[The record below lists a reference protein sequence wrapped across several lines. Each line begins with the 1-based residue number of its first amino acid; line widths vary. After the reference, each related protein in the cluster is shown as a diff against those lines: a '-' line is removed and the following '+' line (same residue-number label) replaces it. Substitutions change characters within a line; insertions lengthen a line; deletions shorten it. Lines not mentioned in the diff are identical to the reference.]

1 MWMFTGKSRG
11 SFVPQKTADQFF
23 VYLSELFRLK
33 IVSSDGIVLG
43 RFYDLSMNLNNDVY
57 PRARGIIISRGLF
70 LKQYGEVPVTEL
82 QSAEGRF
89 VRVNVPAG
97 AVVFSAARPDSEFAL
112 RRDILDQQIV
122 DVENRKVERVNDVH
136 LLRVDKQFHVA
147 HVDVGL
153 RGLVRRLEWEGLV
166 DGIVRLFRKDARYL
180 TFEDFISWKNSQVL
194 TLGSKKNVLK
204 LDIARAKLAKIPP
217 TVLAE
222 IMGDLDVF
230 EQVSVYRSLVP
241 DVQRKMFADMAPDDK
256 RGLIDQMDD
265 AEAAQLIAQIPSD
278 EAADFL
284 MSLSKDRMHQLLR
297 LMENPSSRRLRV
309 LLGFHKDSAG
319 GLMATE
325 YLWLRKD
332 ATVADAW
339 ARIKSAAESP
349 ASLTT
354 IYIVDELYKYLGTT
368 TIRRFV
374 NEPLS
379 RPVMEVCHPQKV
391 FVRTDDG
398 MEEVALLLEQY
409 KYSAI
414 PVLDENDI
422 LMGSITVDDVMEELI
437 ALAWGKYKDQI

>member
-1 MWMFTGKSRG
+1 M
-11 SFVPQKTADQFF
+11 PNQFF
-23 VYLSELFRLK
+23 VYLSELFGLRV
-33 IVSSDGIVLG
+33 VSSDGIVLG
-43 RFYDLSMNLNNDVY
+43 SFFDLSVNLNNDIY
-57 PRARGIIISRGLF
+57 PRAKGIVVRRGLLF
-70 LKQYGEVPVTEL
+70 PKYVEIPMTEILKV
-82 QSAEGRF
+82 EGRCVYF
-89 VRVNVPAG
+89 KVPA
-97 AVVFSAARPDSEFAL
+97 ASLMFSPVKPDCEFAL
-112 RRDILDQQIV
+112 RRDVLDQQIV
-122 DVENRKVERVNDVH
+122 DIENRKVERVNDVH
-136 LLRVDKQFHVA
+136 LLRVDNQYHVA

-153 RGLVRRLEWEGLV
+153 RGLVRRLEWEGFIDFCV
-166 DGIVRLFRKDARYL
+166 WLFKKDAEYL
-180 TFEDFISWKNSQVL
+180 NAEEFISWKNAQIL

-204 LDIARAKLAKIPP
+204 LDVARAKIAKIPP

-230 EQVSVYRSLVP
+230 EQASLYRSLAA

-256 RGLIDQMDD
+256 LGLIDQLDD
-265 AEAAQLIAQIPSD
+265 TEAAQLVAQIPSD

-284 MSLSKDRMHQLLR
+284 MSIPKEKMHQLLR
-297 LMENPSSRRLRV
+297 LMESQSSRRLRT
-309 LLGFHKDSAG
+309 LLGFQKDSAG

-339 ARIKSAAESP
+339 ARIKASTESP

-354 IYIVDELYKYLGTT
+354 IFVVDELYNYLGTT
-368 TIRRFV
+368 TIRRFI
-374 NEPLS
+374 NEPPEKS
-379 RPVMEVCHPQKV
+379 IMEVCHPHKV

-414 PVLDENDI
+414 PVLDQHGV
-422 LMGSITVDDVMEELI
+422 LMGAITVDDVMEALI

>member
-1 MWMFTGKSRG
+1 MS
-11 SFVPQKTADQFF
+11 DQFF
-23 VYLSELFRLK
+23 VYFSELLGRPVFS
-33 IVSSDGIVLG
+33 VDGKKLG
-43 RFYDLSMNLNNDVY
+43 RFSDFALNLNNDIY
-57 PRARGIIISRGLF
+57 LRAKGVVVRRGLWHPQYVELPMAEL
-70 LKQYGEVPVTEL
+70 LKVDRGGIYFKL
-82 QSAEGRF
+82 AAE
-89 VRVNVPAG
+89 
-97 AVVFSAARPDSEFAL
+97 AVVFTAGKPDCEFAL
-112 RRDILDQQIV
+112 RRDVLDQQIV

-136 LLRVDKQFHVA
+136 LLRVDNQYHVA

-153 RGLVRRLEWEGLV
+153 RGLIRRLEWEGFV
-166 DGIVRLFRKDARYL
+166 DFLVRLFKKDAAYL
-180 TFEDFISWKNSQVL
+180 SAEDLLSWKNSQVL

-204 LDIARAKLAKIPP
+204 LDVARAKLAMIPP

-230 EQVSVYRSLVP
+230 EQASLYRSLAP
-241 DVQRKMFADMAPDDK
+241 DVGRKMFADMAPDDK
-256 RGLIDQMDD
+256 RGLIDQLED
-265 AEAAQLIAQIPSD
+265 AEAAQLVSQIPSD

-284 MSLSKDRMHQLLR
+284 MSLPKERMHHLLR
-297 LMENPSSRRLRV
+297 LMESQSSRRLRT

-332 ATVADAW
+332 ATVRDAW
-339 ARIKSAAESP
+339 DKLKTSSEFT

-354 IYIVDELYKYLGTT
+354 IYVVDEFFNYVGTT
-368 TIRRFV
+368 TIRRFIS
-374 NEPLS
+374 EPPEKPIL
-379 RPVMEVCHPQKV
+379 EVCHPHKV

-414 PVLDENDI
+414 PVLDGNGV
-422 LMGSITVDDVMEELI
+422 LMGSITVDDVMEALI